1 MRQTSKGASDTQSQK
16 TISKRI
22 FSISTRS
29 GQSRSNP
36 TPKSAQPYIDVIPF
50 FSQTT
55 KYPPFL
61 SDWKSTPIYYE
72 SKWFNLFTSPTGGQ
86 ASYTPSQLSI
96 LVFLASPLYFAQY
109 RHAALYFDFENV
121 HTTTGTIL
129 LTQEPRIKS
138 TTQIQKRKMIS
149 SPR

>member
-1 MRQTSKGASDTQSQK
+1 MILSRKRPSQNAS
-16 TISKRI
+16 
-22 FSISTRS
+22 
-29 GQSRSNP
+29 SRSPHDLGSPAP
-36 TPKSAQPYIDVIPF
+36 TQPTNRLSPTSTSSRSSAKLQN
-50 FSQTT
+50 THR
-55 KYPPFL
+55 FL

-96 LVFLASPLYFAQY
+96 LVLLASPLYFAQY

-138 TTQIQKRKMIS
+138 TTQIQKRRMIS